1 LNSIDSKQF
10 SFTPKTPKM
19 SHRHGH
25 GYGYTTDKNQ
35 QQSSNSKT
43 NKAIKTET
51 VDAESFLNK
60 IAEQVKITIGGAS
73 EAVVHGIDRSNKTII
88 VKGVSSLSAFDG
100 SAPKVS
106 LPDGISTTS
115 FRATAHKD
123 HTKLS
128 ILLGGPSSRTRR

>member
-1 LNSIDSKQF
+1 
-10 SFTPKTPKM
+10 M

-60 IAEQVKITIGGAS
+60 IAEKANITIGGAS
-73 EAVVHGIDRSNKTII
+73 EAVVHAIDKANKTII
-88 VKGVSSLSAFDG
+88 VKGISSLNAFDG

-106 LPDGISTTS
+106 LPNGISTTS

-128 ILLGGPSSRTRR
+128 IHLGGPNAQVKR